1 LSQIIE
7 KPVKMRVL
15 SPLMAQILSLF
26 DKNIAEVHEMLYQ
39 FTAPFVV
46 DTQKAQTAFGL
57 VPTPIDV
64 ALRETVAWC
73 QNHG

>member
-1 LSQIIE
+1 
-7 KPVKMRVL
+7 
-15 SPLMAQILSLF
+15 
-26 DKNIAEVHEMLYQ
+26 MLYQ

-46 DTQKAQTAFGL
+46 DTQKAQIAFGL

-73 QNHG
+73 QNHA